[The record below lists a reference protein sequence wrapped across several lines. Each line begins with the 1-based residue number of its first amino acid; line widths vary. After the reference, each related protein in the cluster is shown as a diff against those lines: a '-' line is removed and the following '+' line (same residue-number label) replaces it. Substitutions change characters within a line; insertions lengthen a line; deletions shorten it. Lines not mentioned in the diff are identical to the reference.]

1 LTQQEAIMG
10 VSSIGPSG
18 LDPFTATPGPA
29 PEESREQVPD
39 NEARET
45 APLPEG
51 AGTVVDTS
59 A

>member
-1 LTQQEAIMG
+1 MG

-18 LDPFTATPGPA
+18 LDPFTPTAGPSEDERREPA
-29 PEESREQVPD
+29 PEAP
-39 NEARET
+39 AET
-45 APLPEG
+45 KEKAPLPAG

>member
-1 LTQQEAIMG
+1 MSDKEDNMD
-10 VSSIGPSG
+10 VSSIGPAG
-18 LDPFTATPGPA
+18 LDPFTPTPA
-29 PEESREQVPD
+29 PTEESREASPD
-39 NEARET
+39 SESRES